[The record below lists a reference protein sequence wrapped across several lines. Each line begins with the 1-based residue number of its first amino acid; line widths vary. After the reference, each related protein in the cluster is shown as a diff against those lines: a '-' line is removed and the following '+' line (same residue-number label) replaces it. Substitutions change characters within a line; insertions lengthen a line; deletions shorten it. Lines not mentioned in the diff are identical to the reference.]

1 MLIKARWFPYV
12 MAVLVFLFAMLL
24 MVHETTKVYTF
35 SAGEL
40 VLRFGESKAGTF
52 EAAVFNDDP
61 NLSCKLYV
69 QKGKQKT
76 CYELK
81 PNVYK
86 TCSFNYGS
94 GDYDLTLY
102 RQDKSA
108 KKDSGYVKVGNVTVN
123 ACVEGIVLPTSVGA
137 MATLTTPATNTVTTV
152 DTSVSYDAVWEM
164 REYTHTNGKTIK
176 YWINVPKGAT
186 SGMPIVMFLH
196 GDGEMGKAN
205 AVAKL
210 KQVQYMRES
219 TGFIGIAPVG
229 ENSDWISDKTQQA
242 LKGLLDECI
251 SKYKIDTSRVYIW
264 GFSQGAIGTWG
275 MVDRYG
281 SFFAAAVPVSC
292 GSRGS
297 IKAESFLSTKVYAL
311 AGSQESGY
319 ISKMKA
325 IVDKIVTAGGE
336 AKFESVAGQNHHT
349 ITANF
354 PYEKVIDEWLL
365 LQ

>member
-35 SAGEL
+35 SAGDL

-52 EAAVFNDDP
+52 EAAVFNDNP

-81 PNVYK
+81 PNVYQ
-86 TCSFNYGS
+86 TYSFSEGS

-102 RQDKSA
+102 RQEKSGQ
-108 KKDSGYVKVGNVTVN
+108 KKGDYVQSGKVTVN
-123 ACVEGIVLPTSVGA
+123 VDMSGIIVGSYGVS
-137 MATLTTPATNTVTTV
+137 ATNVSTNAKVTAK
-152 DTSVSYDAVWEM
+152 TSVSYDPVWEM
-164 REYTHTNGKTIK
+164 RSYTHTSGKTMN
-176 YWINVPKGAT
+176 YWINVPEGAT
-186 SGMPIVMFLH
+186 SGMPVVLFLH

-219 TGFIGIAPVG
+219 KDFIGIAPVG
-229 ENSDWISDKTQQA
+229 QNSDWNSDKVQQT
-242 LKGLLDECI
+242 LKGILDECI
-251 SKYKIDTSRVYIW
+251 SKYQIDTSRVYIW

-297 IKAESFLSTKVYAL
+297 IKAESFLDTKVYAL
-311 AGSQESGY
+311 AGSKEGGY

-325 IVDKIVTAGGE
+325 IVDKIVTAGGD